1 VRSVNSFI
9 YFWAELKRRNVF
21 RAGLAWLAMGWL
33 SIEIAARLFPTL
45 GFPEAAIRWLIIGSG
60 IAVLPVMVFTW
71 LFQLTPDGLRRDRG
85 PQSETPEN
93 ARSGRR
99 TDQLIIVLLLLAL
112 ASSAVSRF
120 VMPHRAAPVP
130 QVAAPVERGP
140 LRPMA
145 PAGPVDPRSVAVL
158 PFDSLNP
165 GGGDDWFALG
175 MAEELLNVLARVEG
189 LRVSSRTSSFA
200 FHDSTLG
207 TREIARR
214 LGVAHVVDGAV
225 HRVGD
230 RILINAQLTEAASD
244 TVLWTARYEREF
256 SDVFTLQEKIAQAV
270 ADALVESLG
279 VRQVRV
285 QAPTADLQ
293 AYELYLRG
301 RQLFAQRGSALAGAR
316 RLLSEAVE
324 RDPEFAGAWATLA
337 GAWYVSPA
345 YSQEID
351 ARKALEM
358 AEQSADRALALD
370 ANEAT
375 ALAVQARLAAERGAR
390 LEAASLIQRALA
402 LAPNDAN
409 TWVWQGLG
417 QLEAGHIA
425 AARESYERARELDPL
440 SGLIVGWYGV
450 TTALQGDVQA
460 GTELLREAHGL
471 GWVGPARFSLLKLAL
486 ADGPSDEASR
496 RFQDWVREDPRVSD
510 ALRPMHLVAEPAFR
524 SPGARDQALQ
534 ALHESAAIAPNYSW
548 AGVLLMLGAHEAAL
562 EEALSDKDQSGWI
575 FLLNLWH
582 PQDRGFR
589 EQPGFMRLAD
599 QSGLAEFWRVNGA
612 PDHCRLLE
620 APVRRLECQR

>member
-1 VRSVNSFI
+1 VNAFV

-33 SIEIAARLFPTL
+33 SIEIAARLFPAL
-45 GFPEAAIRWLIIGSG
+45 GFPEVAIRWLIIGCG
-60 IAVLPVMVFTW
+60 LMVLPMMLFAW
-71 LFQLTPDGLRRDRG
+71 LFQLTPEGLRRDRG

-120 VMPHRAAPVP
+120 VLPHRAAPAPVSEA
-130 QVAAPVERGP
+130 AAPVERGP

-165 GGGDDWFALG
+165 NGGDDWFALG

-200 FHDSTLG
+200 FHGSTLG

-214 LGVAHVVDGAV
+214 LGVAHVVDGSV
-225 HRVGD
+225 NRVGD
-230 RILINAQLTEAASD
+230 RILINAQLTEAATD

-285 QAPTADLQ
+285 HAPTADLQ

-337 GAWYVSPA
+337 GAWYVSPS
-345 YSQEID
+345 YSKDIE
-351 ARKALEM
+351 AREALRRASDS
-358 AEQSADRALALD
+358 AERALALD
-370 ANEAT
+370 PNEPT
-375 ALAVQARLAAERGAR
+375 ALAVQARLVAEGGDR
-390 LEAASLIQRALA
+390 LTAASLMKRALA

-417 QLEAGHIA
+417 QLEAGHLR
-425 AARESYERARELDPL
+425 AARESFERARSLDPL
-440 SGLIVGWYGV
+440 SGLTVGWYGV
-450 TTALQGDVQA
+450 TTALHDDVQA
-460 GTELLREAHGL
+460 GATLLREAHGL
-471 GWVGPARFSLLKLAL
+471 GWLGPARFSLLKLAL
-486 ADGPSDEASR
+486 ANGPGEEAGR
-496 RFQDWVREDPRVSD
+496 RFQDWVREEPRIPDP
-510 ALRPMHLVAEPAFR
+510 LRPVHLALEPAFR
-524 SPGARDQALQ
+524 DAAAREPAVRV
-534 ALHESAAIAPNYSW
+534 LHESAAIAPNYSW
-548 AGVLLMLGAHEAAL
+548 ASVLLMLGAHEAAL

-582 PQDRGFR
+582 PQDRAFR
-589 EQPGFMRLAD
+589 EQPGFIALAER
-599 QSGLAEFWRVNGA
+599 SGLVEFWRVHGD

-620 APVRRLECQR
+620 APVRRLGCER

>member
-1 VRSVNSFI
+1 VNSFV

-45 GFPEAAIRWLIIGSG
+45 GFPETAIRWLIIGCG
-60 IAVLPVMVFTW
+60 LAVVPVMLFAW
-71 LFQLTPDGLRRDRG
+71 LFQLTPEGLRRDRG

-120 VMPHRAAPVP
+120 VLPHRAEPVP
-130 QVAAPVERGP
+130 EAAAPVERGP

-158 PFDSLNP
+158 PFDSLSP
-165 GGGDDWFALG
+165 GGGDEWFALG

-200 FHDSTLG
+200 FQGSTLG
-207 TREIARR
+207 AREIARR
-214 LGVAHVVDGAV
+214 LGVANVVDGAV

-256 SDVFTLQEKIAQAV
+256 SDVFTLQEEIAQAV
-270 ADALVESLG
+270 ADALADSLG

-285 QAPTADLQ
+285 RAPTTDLE

-301 RQLFAQRGSALAGAR
+301 RQLFAQRGSALPGAR

-337 GAWYVSPA
+337 GAWYVSPS

-351 ARKALEM
+351 ARDALEK
-358 AEQSADRALALD
+358 AERSADRALGLD
-370 ANEAT
+370 PDEAT
-375 ALAVQARLAAERGAR
+375 ALAVQARLAAERGDR
-390 LEAASLIQRALA
+390 LAAAGLIQRALA

-417 QLEAGHIA
+417 QLEAGHLG
-425 AARESYERARELDPL
+425 AARESFERARTLDPL
-440 SGLIVGWYGV
+440 SGLTIGWAGV

-460 GTELLREAHGL
+460 GESLLREAHGL

-486 ADGPSDEASR
+486 AAGPSDEAAR

-510 ALRPMHLVAEPAFR
+510 AVRPALLAAEPAFR
-524 SPGARDQALQ
+524 NQAAREQAVQ

-548 AGVLLMLGAHEAAL
+548 AGVLLMLEAHPAAL

-582 PQDRGFR
+582 PQDKAFR
-589 EQPGFMRLAD
+589 EQPDFMRLAD
-599 QSGLAEFWRVNGA
+599 RSGLAEFWRANGG
-612 PDHCRLLE
+612 PDHCQLLE
-620 APVRRLECQR
+620 APVRRLECRR